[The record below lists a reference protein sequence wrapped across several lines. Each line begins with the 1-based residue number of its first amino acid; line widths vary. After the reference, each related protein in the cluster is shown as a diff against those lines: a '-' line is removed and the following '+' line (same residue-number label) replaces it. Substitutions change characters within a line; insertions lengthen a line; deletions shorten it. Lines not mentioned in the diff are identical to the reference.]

1 LCGTQC
7 DYIIHQVA
15 TIVKNLS
22 FQPQGHVKVA
32 FDPWLE
38 WRMMGAAV
46 GCGWVDGLTG

>member
-1 LCGTQC
+1 MIPL
-7 DYIIHQVA
+7 DALSYP
-15 TIVKNLS
+15 IV
-22 FQPQGHVKVA
+22 QGHIKVA